1 MTQKLHVGGQA
12 HHLRL
17 CQGLIEQGQSLLAGV
32 AVHNEFG
39 HHGVVIGADGV
50 ALAHAIVKA
59 HCAAFEGGVGWL
71 FVNLQLASG
80 RQEIVVGVFGA
91 NARFNSVAR
100 EFDLVLLEGQRL
112 TAGHAQLPLHQV

>member
-1 MTQKLHVGGQA
+1 MTQKLHIGRQA

-17 CQGLIEQGQSLLAGV
+17 CQGLIEQGQGLFACV

-39 HHGVVIGADGV
+39 HHGVVVRADGV

-59 HCAAFEGGVGWL
+59 HRAAFKGSVGRL
-71 FVNLQLASG
+71 FVNLQMASG
-80 RQEIVVGVFGA
+80 RQEIIVGGFSA
-91 NARFNSVAR
+91 NARFYGMAC
-100 EFDLVLLEGQRL
+100 ELDLVLLEGQRL